1 MVKERLALLEEEGEH
16 TSWDTSYAAWADC
29 CSVGDKA
36 EARKWACRAAESAR
50 IGLGRDSDEFIKYS
64 AYVGSEGTEAGAAAK
79 SPKKK
84 KTKKKGS

>member
-1 MVKERLALLEEEGEH
+1 MVKERLALLEEEGVH
-16 TSWDTSYAAWADC
+16 TSWDTSYAAWAYC